1 MATPVNALAPKVQV
15 SSDGLEATLT
25 FKIPDGKS
33 EVPKFTAAQLLGFLN
48 SANVTFGIDQEML
61 SRLADSP
68 IYGRPVKVAT
78 GSAQVQGTPG
88 FFEYTFDTKFN
99 RKPTIRPDGTADYMT
114 IKTIETVEEGDVIAI
129 YHPAVQGSRGMSV
142 RGQILEPKP
151 VRDLPPLIGRG
162 FDRSS
167 DNLTYT
173 AKLDGKIEV
182 NQGKIIVSP
191 VHEVHGDVGIETGNI
206 KFNGDVIVHGG
217 VHDGAI
223 IDAAGN
229 VIIHGLIE
237 DSEIHAGKDLFLL
250 SGVKGNEKTI
260 ISCGGSIT
268 AQFVEYAAITCSGN
282 ITADYFFKSK
292 ITCDGK
298 VELNGNNASIIGG
311 YVSAVQGIEVNDIGN
326 SFGTITNVAVGVD
339 LQRAAEFEMLAK
351 KIEAINSNVQK
362 IKRGIEE
369 FDKLGE
375 ERGINYKEDP
385 RRMQLLRVRIRD
397 EAIVLEETKRL
408 AKMKEVIVSGKDAS
422 IKIFRRMYAGCN
434 IAVDDHNVTI
444 NETHERVEVVKS
456 PEGVKLVRIT
466 GVTTENKK

>member
-1 MATPVNALAPKVQV
+1 MAQPVSMFAPKVQV
-15 SSDGLEATLT
+15 SSDGLQATMT
-25 FKIPDGKS
+25 FKIPDGKN
-33 EVPKFTAAQLLGFLN
+33 EVPKYTAAQLLGFLN

-61 SRLADSP
+61 ARLAESP
-68 IYGRPVKVAT
+68 IYGRPIKVAE
-78 GSAQVQGTPG
+78 GSPQQQGTPG
-88 FFEYTFDTKFN
+88 YFEYLFDINFN
-99 RKPTIRPDGTADYMT
+99 RKPTIRPDGTADYMS
-114 IKTIETVEEGDVIAI
+114 IKTIETVEEGDVIAT

-162 FDRSS
+162 FNRSS

-173 AKLDGKIEV
+173 AKITGKIEI
-182 NQGKIIVSP
+182 NQGKILVSP
-191 VHEVHGDVGIETGNI
+191 VHEVQGDVGIETGNI

-217 VHDGAI
+217 VHDGAV

-237 DSEIHAGKDLFLL
+237 DCDIHAGKDLFLL

-260 ISCGGSIT
+260 IDCKGSIT
-268 AQFVEYAAITCSGN
+268 AQFVEYAIITCAGN

-292 ITCDGK
+292 ISCDGR

-339 LQRAAEFEMLAK
+339 IERAAEYEMLAK
-351 KIEAINSNVQK
+351 KIAAINANVQK
-362 IKRGIEE
+362 IKKGIED
-369 FDKLGE
+369 FDRLGE

-397 EAIVLEETKRL
+397 EAIVLEETKKLNR
-408 AKMKEVIVSGKDAS
+408 MKEVILSGRGAT
-422 IKIFRRMYAGCN
+422 IKVFRRVFAGAN
-434 IAVDDHNVTI
+434 ISIDDHHVGI
-444 NETHERVEVVKS
+444 NETHEGIEIEKS
-456 PEGVKLVRIT
+456 EEGVRLVKI
-466 GVTTENKK
+466 NS

>member
-1 MATPVNALAPKVQV
+1 MAQPISGFAPKVQV
-15 SSDGLEATLT
+15 SSDGLEATMT
-25 FKIPDGKS
+25 FKIPDGKN

-48 SANVTFGIDQEML
+48 GANVTFGIDQDML
-61 SRLADSP
+61 VKLADSP
-68 IYGRPVKVAT
+68 VFGRPIKVAE
-78 GSAQVQGTPG
+78 GNPQQQGTPG
-88 FFEYTFDTKFN
+88 YFEYHFDTNFN
-99 RKPTIRPDGTADYMT
+99 RKPTIRPDGTADYMS
-114 IKTIETVEEGDVIAI
+114 IKTIETVQEGDVIAT

-173 AKLDGKIEV
+173 AKITGKIEV
-182 NQGKIIVSP
+182 NQGKINVSP
-191 VHEVHGDVGIETGNI
+191 VHEVQGDVGIETGNI

-217 VHDGAI
+217 VHDGAV

-237 DSEIHAGKDLFLL
+237 DCDIRAGKDLFLL

-260 ISCGGSIT
+260 IDCKGCIT
-268 AQFVEYAAITCSGN
+268 AQFIEYAIITCEGN

-292 ITCDGK
+292 ISCDGRI
-298 VELNGNNASIIGG
+298 ELNGNNASIIGG

-339 LQRAAEFEMLAK
+339 VERAAEYEILAK
-351 KIEAINSNVQK
+351 KIVAITANVQK
-362 IKRGIEE
+362 IKKGIEE
-369 FDKLGE
+369 FDRLGA
-375 ERGINYKEDP
+375 ERGVNYKEDP

-397 EAIVLEETKRL
+397 EAVVLEETKKLNR
-408 AKMKEVIVSGKDAS
+408 MKEVINSGKGAT
-422 IKIFRRMYAGCN
+422 IKVFRRLYAGCN
-434 IAVDDHNVTI
+434 ISIDDHHVAI
-444 NETHERVEVVKS
+444 NENHEQIEIEKS
-456 PEGVKLVRIT
+456 DEGVKLVKIS
-466 GVTTENKK
+466 

>member
-1 MATPVNALAPKVQV
+1 MAQPINALAPKIQV
-15 SSDGLEATLT
+15 SSNGLEATMT

-33 EVPKFTAAQLLGFLN
+33 DVPKFTAAQLLGFLN
-48 SANVTFGIDQEML
+48 NANVTFGIDQDML
-61 SRLADSP
+61 VKLSKNP
-68 IYGRPVKVAT
+68 VYGRPVKVAE

-88 FFEYTFDTKFN
+88 YFEYHFDTTVN
-99 RKPTIRPDGTADYMT
+99 RKPTIRPDGTADYMS
-114 IKTIETVEEGDVIAI
+114 IKTIETVQEGDVIAT

-173 AKLDGKIEV
+173 AKITGKIEV
-182 NQGKIIVSP
+182 NQGKISISP
-191 VHEVHGDVGIETGNI
+191 VHEVQGDVGIETGNI

-217 VHDGAI
+217 VHDGAV

-237 DSEIHAGKDLFLL
+237 DCDIRAGKDLFLL

-260 ISCGGSIT
+260 IDCRGSVT
-268 AQFVEYAAITCSGN
+268 AQFIEYAIITCGGD

-292 ITCDGK
+292 VSCDGRI
-298 VELNGNNASIIGG
+298 ELSGNNASIIGG

-326 SFGTITNVAVGVD
+326 SFGTTTNVAVGVD
-339 LQRAAEFEMLAK
+339 IERAAEYEMLAK
-351 KIEAINSNVQK
+351 KIQAISANVQK
-362 IKRGIEE
+362 IKKGIEE
-369 FDKLGE
+369 FDRLGK

-397 EAIVLEETKRL
+397 EAVVLEETKKLSRL
-408 AKMKEVIVSGKDAS
+408 KEVIMSGRGATIKVYRRLHAGSNIS
-422 IKIFRRMYAGCN
+422 I
-434 IAVDDHNVTI
+434 DDHHVTI
-444 NETHERVEVVKS
+444 QDLHERIEIEKS
-456 PEGVKLVRIT
+456 EEGVKLVKI
-466 GVTTENKK
+466 GG